1 MGPRRAETVRLEQ
14 IETLVG
20 RLGAT
25 ETQVRMTVFPT
36 VWPKSFR
43 GHAAVRGVAGERDRA
58 GPAQRRGHGADL
70 VAGGSCGDA
79 GGRNLH
85 APAAHCLATASDQ
98 SRCRAGGRR
107 LTQAG
112 GVPARLAC
120 MPVMDSMIE
129 FGGEF
134 INSSQPIRKQHTEA
148 ASPPAPAVAPARG
161 AATESV
167 TNDQIDLKKDTQKI
181 SRGRTAGRPAR
192 WREDRPTA
200 PEALLFDGRPS

>member
-25 ETQVRMTVFPT
+25 ETQVRRTVFPT
-36 VWPKSFR
+36 VWPSFR
-43 GHAAVRGVAGERDRA
+43 GHAAVRGVAGERDGA
-58 GPAQRRGHGADL
+58 GVAAQRRGHGADL
-70 VAGGSCGDA
+70 VAGGSCRDA

-161 AATESV
+161 AAT
-167 TNDQIDLKKDTQKI
+167 
-181 SRGRTAGRPAR
+181 A
-192 WREDRPTA
+192 A
-200 PEALLFDGRPS
+200 PERLWLKPRSWRRSCRSVGLELLSVS

>member
-43 GHAAVRGVAGERDRA
+43 GHAAVRGVAGERDRTNPTA
-58 GPAQRRGHGADL
+58 HRRGHGADL

-98 SRCRAGGRR
+98 SRRRARGRR

-112 GVPARLAC
+112 DPARLAC
-120 MPVMDSMIE
+120 MPVIGQHDRIR
-129 FGGEF
+129 GEF
-134 INSSQPIRKQHTEA
+134 INSSQPIRKEHTEA
-148 ASPPAPAVAPARG
+148 APPPAPAVALALG
-161 AATESV
+161 AAT
-167 TNDQIDLKKDTQKI
+167 
-181 SRGRTAGRPAR
+181 A
-192 WREDRPTA
+192 A
-200 PEALLFDGRPS
+200 PERLWLKPRSWRRSCRSAVLELLPVCHSSA

>member
-25 ETQVRMTVFPT
+25 ETQVRMTVSPT
-36 VWPKSFR
+36 VRSKPFR
-43 GHAAVRGVAGERDRA
+43 GHAAVRGVAGERDRTNPTA
-58 GPAQRRGHGADL
+58 HRRGHGADL
-70 VAGGSCGDA
+70 VAGGSCRDA

-85 APAAHCLATASDQ
+85 APAAHCLATTGDQ

-112 GVPARLAC
+112 DVPARLAC

-134 INSSQPIRKQHTEA
+134 INSSQPIQN
-148 ASPPAPAVAPARG
+148 S
-161 AATESV
+161 
-167 TNDQIDLKKDTQKI
+167 TQKPRHPPRPRLRR
-181 SRGRTAGRPAR
+181 RGEQRRLRQKGSGSSPALGVGLVGR
-192 WREDRPTA
+192 WV
-200 PEALLFDGRPS
+200 